1 MANTI
6 SSISYNG
13 YTYRVGDQIKV
24 SNNTMYTSI
33 TASSGNTI
41 NMLSQCVMKIDQIW
55 EGSSA
60 GVAVKNPLKISW
72 VSGPSGSQNG
82 GGYIRLNQIVSG
94 SGGTANKITLI
105 FNANGGSGTMSNQTV
120 TYGVTTHLKK
130 CTFTRT
136 NYKFTGWN
144 IYRDVDDKWY
154 GYNSDNK
161 QGWYPKSQIVKYSL
175 MNDEA
180 SLTKWATEGSVY
192 LYAQWEYNVTAPVA
206 GTITAKGSGE
216 NANTSTEFEQV
227 TVSWSGFKAG
237 TNNPISHYEIWFQES
252 TDNKNWDD
260 RERVKNV
267 NTTATSGSTTIGTVD
282 HSTSASDWGTRGRY
296 YRWSVVAIGETD
308 SDLYSSTDAWSGSLK
323 KSSVSAYTF
332 NANGG
337 SGAPATYYKFSGYGV
352 TFPSTKPTKT
362 GHTFAYWTRS
372 GSSTHYTAGQSN
384 VQGLPDANTTFT
396 ANYTANKYVI
406 TYKANGGS
414 GANQTQTCT
423 YGQDFTAKGAIFTR
437 TGYTLDYWTTPAGSW
452 ALNGTN
458 VYGWAQNVE
467 FLAHWKANTYTVTYN
482 ANGGSDAPGSQ
493 SFTYGSTL
501 KLSSTKPTRTG
512 YTFVHWSTKNN
523 DTGIS
528 YNPGDSYSSAA
539 SVTLYAIW
547 KINTY
552 TVTFNANGGVIV
564 LESVDSDALYDSS
577 NHRLYALINGTYYP
591 VYSRKLTT
599 TLTTKKVNHGSA
611 IGTLPVAEKPYHKF
625 IGWFTSATGGTQIS
639 SSQTITSDRT
649 YYAHYEIPENLY
661 QRVNGKWVPGKM
673 YQYYSGAWHQV
684 IPLTYHTGGKQ

>member
-82 GGYIRLNQIVSG
+82 GGYIRLNQIVAG
-94 SGGTANKITLI
+94 SGGTPNTFTIHY
-105 FNANGGSGTMSNQTV
+105 NSNGGSGTMANTVV
-120 TYGVTTHLKK
+120 TYGVSTKLRA
-130 CTFTRT
+130 CTFTKT
-136 NYKFTGWN
+136 NYKFIGWYA
-144 IYRDVDDKWY
+144 YRDYDKKWY
-154 GYNSDNK
+154 GYNAS
-161 QGWYPKSQIVKYSL
+161 GTLSWYSESQISSYFKY
-175 MNDEA
+175 NNQA
-180 SLTKWATEGSVY
+180 SVSKTAPSGNVY
-192 LYAQWEYNVTAPVA
+192 MYAQWEYNVTAPVA

-467 FLAHWKANTYTVTYN
+467 FLAHWKANTYTVTYDS
-482 ANGGSDAPGSQ
+482 NGGSGAPSAQ
-493 SFTYGSTL
+493 SFTYGTTL

-512 YTFVHWSTKNN
+512 YTFVHWSTKEN
-523 DTGIS
+523 DTGVS
-528 YNPGDSYSSAA
+528 YNPGGNYTSAA
-539 SVTLYAIW
+539 NVTLYAIW

-564 LESVDSDALYDSS
+564 LESVDSDALYDSN

-611 IGTLPVAEKPYHKF
+611 IGTLPVAEKPYHNF
-625 IGWFTSATGGTQIS
+625 VGWFTSATGGTQIS

-684 IPLTYHTGGKQ
+684 IPLTYHSGWKQ